1 LVFLNEQLE
10 QQELMVKTELIEK
23 MVRMEQIEQQQLL
36 QSELQLHYLL
46 EVRQQL
52 LMYELAKMLFLTLE
66 YLKEIVELE
75 VEM

>member
-1 LVFLNEQLE
+1 
-10 QQELMVKTELIEK
+10 MVKTELIEK

>member
-46 EVRQQL
+46 EVVL
-52 LMYELAKMLFLTLE
+52 L
-66 YLKEIVELE
+66 
-75 VEM
+75 